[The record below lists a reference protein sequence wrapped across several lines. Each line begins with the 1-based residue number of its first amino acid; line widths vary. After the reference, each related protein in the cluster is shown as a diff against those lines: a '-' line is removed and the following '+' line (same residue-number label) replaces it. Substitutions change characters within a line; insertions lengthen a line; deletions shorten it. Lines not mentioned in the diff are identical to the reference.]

1 MQLSLPH
8 NTSVLV
14 YQDAK
19 NLPRAVE
26 VVRGVRAMPLALAL
40 CRIQPVFFENQQL
53 NAEIALRAL
62 KSVDDLVRVILETGS
77 SALAAR
83 FAGAYEF
90 LGDKERADQITR
102 TVQAVGMTVEPKNPF
117 AKAAP
122 VFEGPRRLA
131 SPYAGRIE
139 ALFCTLR
146 EPVLEAF
153 KDIPPRP
160 VSEPESYLEHLEA
173 IYTHD
178 AYNSLS
184 IEGYSH
190 PYKDGNG
197 RLARFLM
204 NLMMASGGYPWTIVR
219 NTRRREYL
227 DALEGASAEQNILP
241 FAKFIREE
249 MSVDWS
255 KSHSGALGSDAR

>member
-1 MQLSLPH
+1 
-8 NTSVLV
+8 
-14 YQDAK
+14 
-19 NLPRAVE
+19 
-26 VVRGVRAMPLALAL
+26 MPLALAL

-90 LGDKERADQITR
+90 LGDKERADQFTR

-160 VSEPESYLEHLEA
+160 VSDPECYLEHLEA

-204 NLMMASGGYPWTIVR
+204 NLMMASGGVPLDHCAQHPK
-219 NTRRREYL
+219 EKSYL